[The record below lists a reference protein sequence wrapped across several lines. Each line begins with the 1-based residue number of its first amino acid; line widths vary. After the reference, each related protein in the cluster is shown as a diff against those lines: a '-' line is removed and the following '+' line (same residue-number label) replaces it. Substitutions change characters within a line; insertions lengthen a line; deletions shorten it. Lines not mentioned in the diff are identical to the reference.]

1 MFKCLCPNRFLVVGA
16 FYKEKAL
23 VGPSF
28 TALVPRSGQHGR
40 DIAPLYTMDQ
50 DQTGVLARHRDKMLE
65 SFNSQQVKQA
75 DMSAMIDDDS
85 QYSEKVPS
93 TSFV

>member
-1 MFKCLCPNRFLVVGA
+1 M
-16 FYKEKAL
+16 
-23 VGPSF
+23 
-28 TALVPRSGQHGR
+28 PRSGQHGR

-65 SFNSQQVKQA
+65 AFNSQQVKQA
-75 DMSAMIDDDS
+75 DMSAMFDDDS